1 LIRIGCP
8 NAVRIISL
16 EHPAQQR

>member
-1 LIRIGCP
+1 LIRIGCL